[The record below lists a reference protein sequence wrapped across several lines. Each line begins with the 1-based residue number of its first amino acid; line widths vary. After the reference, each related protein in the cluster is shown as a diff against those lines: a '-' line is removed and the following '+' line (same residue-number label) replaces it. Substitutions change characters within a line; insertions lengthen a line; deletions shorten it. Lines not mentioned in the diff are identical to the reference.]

1 MTSPLEFLVYRTFS
15 DGTDEIG
22 VMTFENGHM
31 WIHVGDFDYC
41 LSLSRFPQEFPFEI
55 WGIL

>member
-1 MTSPLEFLVYRTFS
+1 MMEFLVYRTFS
-15 DGTDEIG
+15 DGTDELG

-41 LSLSRFPQEFPFEI
+41 LTLFRFPQEFPFEI